1 MELIPP
7 LLTGSGSFKL
17 TEFHLFNLCRSLP
30 AARHADVVQFV
41 LENVVGNYKASTGM
55 NRQLFLEDF
64 PKMYMFLKK
73 SSNDV
78 CFSAFESFFS
88 KNVML
93 KNYKDNDRDG
103 YKVIL
108 FDLLSEKNYSIAKEM
123 ALAIKASKADPHDL
137 QMQSLSQVLVTRQMH
152 ATLNGMDCRVAN
164 DNSESGRD
172 SDSNEKSEDEQQD
185 SEQNKILP
193 LFAALEQ
200 SKIDLAISLRFGEEH
215 CPPDKL

>member
-1 MELIPP
+1 
-7 LLTGSGSFKL
+7 
-17 TEFHLFNLCRSLP
+17 LP